1 MKETIIKNPDGS
13 ETIKIYSTY
22 SDAQKRATAKY
33 RSNNKEKVNEQRK
46 KYYQTRKASDPH
58 FLEYKRTKAK
68 EYYYRKKS
76 SKESKESESKEP
88 EEPKQPIEEPIEE
101 PKKVEFVEV
110 PILDE
115 TKEEKKQ
122 RRGKKGDKGGKDAKP
137 KK

>member
-1 MKETIIKNPDGS
+1 MDTKEVLIIKTS
-13 ETIKIYSTY
+13 YT
-22 SDAQKRATAKY
+22 DAQKRATAKY

-76 SKESKESESKEP
+76 SKESKEPEEP
-88 EEPKQPIEEPIEE
+88 KQSEEPKQPIEEPVEE
-101 PKKVEFVEV
+101 TKKVEFVEV